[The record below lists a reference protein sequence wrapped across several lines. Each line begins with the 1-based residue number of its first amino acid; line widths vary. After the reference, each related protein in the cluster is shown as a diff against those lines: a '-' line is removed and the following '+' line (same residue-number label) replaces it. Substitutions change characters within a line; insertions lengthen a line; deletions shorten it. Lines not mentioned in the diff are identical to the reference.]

1 MANKF
6 YKVFHKKFG
15 QRVRELR
22 KAKGLTQEQLSLEID
37 TDNSYIS
44 NIENARYDIPL
55 SRVRLI
61 AKALQVDMREFFNFK
76 QY

>member
-1 MANKF
+1 M
-6 YKVFHKKFG
+6 H
-15 QRVRELR
+15 
-22 KAKGLTQEQLSLEID
+22 I
-37 TDNSYIS
+37 IS

-61 AKALQVDMREFFNFK
+61 AKALQVDIKDFFNFK

>member
-1 MANKF
+1 MVKKF
-6 YKVFHKKFG
+6 SKVFHKKFG
-15 QRVRELR
+15 KRLRELR
-22 KAKGLTQEQLSLEID
+22 LERGLTQEELSLEIG

-61 AKALQVDMREFFNFK
+61 ANALHTDIKDMFNFK
-76 QY
+76 